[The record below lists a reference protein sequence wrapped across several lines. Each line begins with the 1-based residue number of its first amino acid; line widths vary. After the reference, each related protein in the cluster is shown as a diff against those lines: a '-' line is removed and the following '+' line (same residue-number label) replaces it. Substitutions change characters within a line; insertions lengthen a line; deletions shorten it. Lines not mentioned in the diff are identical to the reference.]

1 MAPAKGHAIAQP
13 GRRLPDLRK
22 TANRLVMMAPP
33 LLKICGLREPDQAAA
48 VAALGVDA
56 VGVIGVP
63 SSPRWLEPGRRRA
76 LFDAVAS
83 VRKDCLR
90 VLVVADP
97 AGEDLPLLEPGPGGH
112 NVVQLHGHETVERC
126 LELRQKLGE
135 GLLLWK
141 ALRIRD
147 PADLDQVQRFAPVVD
162 ALLLDAWVSNQL
174 GGTGHRIPVE
184 WLREFRCQQPWW
196 LAGGITPERMA
207 SLRGA
212 VNPDGFDASSGV
224 EDAPGVKNLARV
236 EELVRA
242 VHDHWPHPSAAGE
255 ADAQ

>member
-63 SSPRWLEPGRRRA
+63 SSPRWLEPGRRPA

-97 AGEDLPLLEPGPGGH
+97 AGEDLPLLEPGAGGH
-112 NVVQLHGHETVERC
+112 NVVQLHGDETVERC
-126 LELRQKLGE
+126 LELRQRLSE

-141 ALRIRD
+141 ALRIRN
-147 PADLDQVQRFAPVVD
+147 PADLDQVHRFAPVVD

-184 WLREFRCQQPWW
+184 WLREFRCGRPWW
-196 LAGGITPERMA
+196 LAGGITPERMGG
-207 SLRGA
+207 LRGA

-242 VHDHWPHPSAAGE
+242 VQNHRPHPGE
-255 ADAQ
+255 AGGGDAQ